1 MRSAF
6 TRNQKSYR
14 QLPTTDPSAGE
25 AIDLDA
31 LKNLPTDPAVE
42 HERSVNSRY
51 RKRHI
56 VLLVV
61 LFMAVV
67 FAIMAFVT
75 FMSKGQFKWRIADD
89 GTMEENPEAEDG

>member
-6 TRNQKSYR
+6 SRNHQSYR
-14 QLPTTDPSAGE
+14 QLASTDPSAGE

-31 LKNLPTDPAVE
+31 LKTLPVDPAVE
-42 HERSVNSRY
+42 HERSANARY

-67 FAIMAFVT
+67 FALMAFVT
-75 FMSKGQFKWRIADD
+75 FMSKGQFAWRIAAD
-89 GTMEENPEAEDG
+89 GTMEENPEAEHG